1 MAKISKKLT
10 AVFSV
15 VSIFGTALFANAK
28 SDQLDRKVAS
38 NETELRNAYGGL
50 FGMST
55 KCTVGDEECCL
66 KYPEDSACKK
76 P

>member
-1 MAKISKKLT
+1 MTKISKKLT

-28 SDQLDRKVAS
+28 SDQLGRKVAS

-50 FGMST
+50 YGLAT
-55 KCTVGDEECCL
+55 RCNPGDEKCCL